1 MHSAVSRLH
10 AAREWKEAITAQLT
24 AIDRHRVS
32 LAPAGGSPSA
42 SHASASQKPGA
53 SSAPR

>member
-1 MHSAVSRLH
+1 MHSAVNRLH

-32 LAPAGGSPSA
+32 PAPAGGSPSA
-42 SHASASQKPGA
+42 SHAGASRTPGA
-53 SSAPR
+53 GSALR